1 MKLTNEQIIIAEENQ
16 MLIMGFL
23 NSKKLNESEWYGIIA
38 ESYLKAIMNHDS
50 SRGQLSTLFYTIAKN
65 DWIKE
70 SMSKQTFR
78 DRNNLGWRDSI
89 ENEYS
94 HEPYASD
101 NYFEDETY
109 NLYMSRIDKL
119 DGRHKVICNKLMD
132 GISVSSIAESL
143 GLSRMTIYRDID
155 KIKQHVVKQGG
166 NL

>member
-1 MKLTNEQIIIAEENQ
+1 MKLTSEQIVIAEENQ

-23 NSKKLNESEWYGIIA
+23 NSKKLKESEWYGIIA

-70 SMSKQTFR
+70 SMARKTYM
-78 DRNNLGWRDSI
+78 DRNGLGWRDSI

-101 NYFEDETY
+101 KYFEDE
-109 NLYMSRIDKL
+109 LYDLYISRIDKL
-119 DGRHKVICNKLMD
+119 EGRQKEICYNLMD
-132 GISVSSIAESL
+132 GLSITAIAEKMN
-143 GLSRMTIYRDID
+143 LSRMTIYRDID
-155 KIKQHVVKQGG
+155 KIKTQVIQ
-166 NL
+166 